1 MPRRPLS
8 ICIVGVGPRGLSVLE
23 RLCAN
28 ARRSPHR
35 RRVHIYL
42 VDPWPAGAGA
52 VWRTDQS
59 QQLLMNTV
67 ACQITV
73 FTDKSVSMDGPVE
86 PGSSLYEWA
95 QEVRG
100 TNGREAAGRD
110 ERTVAEARR
119 LGPDSYPTRAF
130 FGSYLREMFA
140 RICLAAPPHVD
151 ITTHCTRAVA
161 LGGGH
166 DTVVQQ
172 SVLLENGRLID
183 GLDAVVLSQGHVG
196 AELSNQERL
205 LSDQARKQG
214 LLYVPPANPADVDLS
229 GIAPGEQVLLRG
241 LGLNFFDHMALLTSG
256 RGGRF
261 VRHGTDL
268 VYEKSGLEP
277 RLCATSRRGIPYHSR
292 GENEKGAHGRYVP
305 RLLTAQRIAQL
316 HQRAQDG
323 DRVYFGTDLWPLIT
337 RETECVYYSTLLDS
351 CGRSSD
357 REAFSELYLA
367 AEREAHR
374 VEILDAFGIPAESR
388 WDWDRLA
395 HPSAGR
401 QFTGRDAF
409 HTWLIEYLRQDVRQ
423 ARGGNVS
430 NPVKAALDIL
440 RDLRNEI
447 RLAVDHGGLDGNSHR
462 NDLEGWYTP
471 LNAFLSIGPPAFRIE
486 QMIALIKAGILEVTG
501 PGAKIHADPGR
512 PGFVCTS
519 RDIPAPPVGARVLI
533 EARLP
538 EPDLRRTTDP
548 LMRQLLDEGH
558 ITPFR
563 IEGGCGTS
571 YETGGLAVTARPGH
585 VIDAQGRAHPRR
597 FAHGVPT
604 ESVHWVTAAAARP
617 GVDSVSLADADAIA
631 RAVLALPPALAAG
644 RTGPGI
650 PAGAA
655 TGARADTGGMAGT
668 GAGTAAGA
676 GGREV
681 GS

>member
-8 ICIVGVGPRGLSVLE
+8 ICVVGVGPRGLSVLE

-35 RRVHIYL
+35 HRVDIYL

-59 QQLLMNTV
+59 QLLLMNTV

-73 FTDKSVSMDGPVE
+73 WTDKSVSMDGPVE
-86 PGSSLYEWA
+86 SGPSLYEWA
-95 QEVRG
+95 QEVSG
-100 TNGREAAGRD
+100 ANGHNAAGRD
-110 ERTVAEARR
+110 ERAVTEAHR
-119 LGPDSYPTRAF
+119 LGPDDYPTRAF

-140 RICLAAPPHVD
+140 RICLAAPPHVN

-161 LGGGH
+161 LSGGH
-166 DTVVQQ
+166 DMAVQQ
-172 SVLLENGRLID
+172 SVLLENGRLIE
-183 GLDAVVLSQGHVG
+183 GLDAVILSQGHVG
-196 AELSNQERL
+196 AELSDQERL
-205 LSDQARKQG
+205 LSDRAREKG
-214 LLYVPPANPADVDLS
+214 LLYVPPANPSDVDLS
-229 GIAPGEQVLLRG
+229 GISPGEQVLLRG
-241 LGLNFFDHMALLTSG
+241 LGLNFFDHMTLLTSG

-261 VRHGTDL
+261 VRHGSEL

-277 RLCATSRRGIPYHSR
+277 RLCATSRRGIPYHAR

-316 HQRAQDG
+316 HHRAQDG
-323 DRVYFGTDLWPLIT
+323 DRVYFGTDLWPLIA
-337 RETECVYYSTLLDS
+337 RETECVYYGTLLDS
-351 CGRSSD
+351 CGRSFD
-357 REAFSELYLA
+357 REAFTELYLA
-367 AEREAHR
+367 AEPEAHR
-374 VEILDAFGIPAESR
+374 VEILDAFGITTEDR

-395 HPSAGR
+395 HPCAGQ
-401 QFTGRDAF
+401 QFADRDAF
-409 HTWLIEYLRQDVRQ
+409 HTWLVEYLRQDVHR

-447 RLAVDHGGLDGNSHR
+447 RLAVDHGGLDGTSHR

-471 LNAFLSIGPPAFRIE
+471 LNAFLSIGPPVFRIE
-486 QMIALIKAGILEVTG
+486 QMIALVKAGILQVTG
-501 PGAKIHADPGR
+501 PGAKIHAIPHQ

-519 RDIPAPPVGARVLI
+519 RDIPAPPVRARVLI
-533 EARLP
+533 EARLS

-548 LMRQLLDEGH
+548 LMRQLLDDGH
-558 ITPFR
+558 VTPFR
-563 IEGGCGTS
+563 IEGGCGTT

-585 VIDAQGRAHPRR
+585 VIDARGRAHPRR

-604 ESVHWVTAAAARP
+604 ESVHWVTATAARP
-617 GVDSVSLADADAIA
+617 GVDSVSLGDADAIA
-631 RAVLALPPALAAG
+631 RAVLALPPAPAAD
-644 RTGPGI
+644 RTG
-650 PAGAA
+650 
-655 TGARADTGGMAGT
+655 TGARAVAGALAETDGMAGT
-668 GAGTAAGA
+668 SAGP

>member
-8 ICIVGVGPRGLSVLE
+8 ICVVGVGPRGLSVLE

-35 RRVHIYL
+35 HRVHIYL

-73 FTDKSVSMDGPVE
+73 WTDKSVSMDGPVE
-86 PGSSLYEWA
+86 SGPSLYEWA
-95 QEVRG
+95 QEVSG
-100 TNGREAAGRD
+100 ANGHNAAGRD
-110 ERTVAEARR
+110 ERAVTEARR
-119 LGPDSYPTRAF
+119 LGPDDYPTRAF

-140 RICLAAPPHVD
+140 HICLAAPPHVA
-151 ITTHCTRAVA
+151 ITTHSTRAVA

-166 DTVVQQ
+166 DMAVQQ
-172 SVLLENGRLID
+172 SVLLENGRLIE
-183 GLDAVVLSQGHVG
+183 GLDAVILSQGHVG
-196 AELSNQERL
+196 AELSDQERL
-205 LSDQARKQG
+205 LSDRAREQG
-214 LLYVPPANPADVDLS
+214 LLYVPPANPSDVDLS

-261 VRHGTDL
+261 VRHGSEL

-277 RLCATSRRGIPYHSR
+277 RLCATSRRGIPYHAR

-316 HQRAQDG
+316 HHRAQDG
-323 DRVYFGTDLWPLIT
+323 DRVYFGTDLWPLIA
-337 RETECVYYSTLLDS
+337 RETECVYYGTLLDS
-351 CGRSSD
+351 CGRSFD
-357 REAFSELYLA
+357 REAFTELYLA
-367 AEREAHR
+367 AEPEAHR
-374 VEILDAFGIPAESR
+374 VEILDAFGIAIEDR
-388 WDWDRLA
+388 WDWNRLA
-395 HPSAGR
+395 DPCAGR
-401 QFTGRDAF
+401 QFADRDAF
-409 HTWLIEYLRQDVRQ
+409 HTWLIEYLRQDVHR

-430 NPVKAALDIL
+430 NPVKAAVDIL

-471 LNAFLSIGPPAFRIE
+471 LNAFLSIGPPAFRVE
-486 QMIALIKAGILEVTG
+486 QMIALVKAGILQVTG
-501 PGAKIHADPGR
+501 PGAKIHADPNQ
-512 PGFVCTS
+512 PDFVCTS
-519 RDIPAPPVGARVLI
+519 HDIPAPPVRARVLI
-533 EARLP
+533 EARLS

-548 LMRQLLDEGH
+548 LMRQLLDDGH
-558 ITPFR
+558 VTPFR
-563 IEGGCGTS
+563 IEGGCGTT

-585 VIDAQGRAHPRR
+585 VIDARGRVHPRR

-617 GVDSVSLADADAIA
+617 GVDSVSLGDADAIA
-631 RAVLALPPALAAG
+631 RAVLALPPAPAAD
-644 RTGPGI
+644 RTG
-650 PAGAA
+650 
-655 TGARADTGGMAGT
+655 TGARAVAGAPAETDGMAGSS
-668 GAGTAAGA
+668 AGA
-676 GGREV
+676 DGREV